1 MEPRDRRFL
10 WSTLA
15 VLAALT
21 AVMLGVLAKPALR
34 LEYFFDEAWRA
45 DMIRTPWTLARYRQ
59 HDTPI
64 PPGWLA
70 SMWAI
75 FAVVPSKR
83 PIVRLVALMPY
94 FVAVGFGFDAMRRL
108 MRTRHDERSS
118 ILLAAVVVLPLPF
131 VPVVAQVA
139 TYLNN
144 YLTDVAVGSV
154 LMWGCVRWWLGD
166 ERPGFTALL
175 SVALVGPFLG
185 QASTFMLPAA
195 LVMLLTRRS
204 ATVRWTDR
212 RLWVSGIAF
221 AMSSLTA
228 YWFFLRTVRQ
238 DNLQGFWA
246 DEALTGTTWGRVPAR
261 WWKSFIDQGLPRSIS
276 GKPIA
281 VTLIV
286 GLLLVGAWTMWRLCR
301 PWIVMVLSAE
311 VVALVL
317 SSAKGFPFTITRV
330 NLGFLWPLFTII
342 LLGLVTSLMAMAKR
356 LAGTSLTVVGV
367 VVSLA
372 ALVVWISRPTEVL
385 NAAAGNSVFAR
396 GLTHDISDLAVNL
409 SPGDVVVAYHTMS
422 GWYVHDRLMNDTAPS
437 IVLLEEI
444 AIGDRMMSDL
454 DGLVQERAPQSQH
467 VWCVIP
473 YEVGDLSAS
482 ACSMPTAR
490 WIEGTSTKLNRA
502 ELREWTR
509 RT

>member
-10 WSTLA
+10 WVTLA
-15 VLAALT
+15 VLMALS

-70 SMWAI
+70 GMWAI
-75 FAVVPSKR
+75 FAVLPSKR

-108 MRTRHDERSS
+108 LRTKHDERSS

-131 VPVVAQVA
+131 VPAVAQVA

-144 YLTDVAVGSV
+144 YLTDIAVGSV

-166 ERPGFTALL
+166 ERPGFAALM

-195 LVMLLTRRS
+195 LVMLLTRRT

-212 RLWVSGIAF
+212 RLWVTGVMF
-221 AMSSLTA
+221 VMSSLTV

-261 WWKSFIDQGLPRSIS
+261 WWKSFIDQALPRSIS
-276 GKPIA
+276 GKPLA
-281 VTLIV
+281 VALIV
-286 GLLLVGAWTMWRLCR
+286 GLLLFGAWTMWRLCR

-311 VVALVL
+311 AVALVL

-330 NLGFLWPLFTII
+330 NLGFLWPLFALI
-342 LLGLVTSLMAMAKR
+342 LLGLVTALMAVAQR
-356 LAGTSLTVVGV
+356 LAGRSLTVVGV

-385 NAAAGNSVFAR
+385 NAAAGNDVFAR
-396 GLTHDISDLAVNL
+396 GLTHDISDLTANL
-409 SPGDVVVAYHTMS
+409 TPGDVVVAYHTMS
-422 GWYVHDRLMNDTAPS
+422 GWYVHDRLVNDLAPR
-437 IVLLEEI
+437 IVLLEEV
-444 AIGDRMMSDL
+444 AIGGRIMSDL

-473 YEVGDLSAS
+473 YEVGTRSAS
-482 ACSMPTAR
+482 ACSMPAAQ
-490 WIEGTSTKLNRA
+490 WIEGASTKLSRA